1 LLQALAIWFRFLAAE
16 LLKIL
21 LGAVRL
27 PLSRLLLWA
36 LHVWH
41 VLVSS
46 VQPLPRKVRAF
57 CGQNSSEG
65 SACRAR
71 ESDQKS
77 AGLKEAEYT
86 TFFS

>member
-1 LLQALAIWFRFLAAE
+1 
-16 LLKIL
+16 
-21 LGAVRL
+21 
-27 PLSRLLLWA
+27 
-36 LHVWH
+36 VWH

-57 CGQNSSEG
+57 CGQNSSEL
-65 SACRAR
+65 SACRAS

-77 AGLKEAEYT
+77 DGLKEAEDN